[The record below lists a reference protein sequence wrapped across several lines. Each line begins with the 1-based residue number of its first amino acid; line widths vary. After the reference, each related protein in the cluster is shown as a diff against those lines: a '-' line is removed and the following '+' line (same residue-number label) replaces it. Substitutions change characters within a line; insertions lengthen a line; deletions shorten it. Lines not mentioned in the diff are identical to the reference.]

1 MYDFSFFVQIQQENV
16 GFLCD
21 VPYNGMVS
29 NQTDWQCRVHHC
41 KLSKHDGSHISQVRK
56 ILLKLIEG
64 LLLQE
69 NLKLKGAFIRFVS
82 SCIMRGSV
90 ITSNLD
96 INFLKEN
103 GGGFNCLTQ

>member
-1 MYDFSFFVQIQQENV
+1 MSVKLQKRDREPLMSNARNGEIHVLLSLAAILSVVSHFFFLRVRQEMYDFSFFVQIQQENV

-56 ILLKLIEG
+56 ILLKLMKW
-64 LLLQE
+64 L
-69 NLKLKGAFIRFVS
+69 
-82 SCIMRGSV
+82 
-90 ITSNLD
+90 
-96 INFLKEN
+96 
-103 GGGFNCLTQ
+103 

>member
-1 MYDFSFFVQIQQENV
+1 MSNARNGEIHVLLSLAAILSVVSLFFFCVRKEMYDFSFFVQIQQENV

-56 ILLKLIEG
+56 ILLKLM
-64 LLLQE
+64 
-69 NLKLKGAFIRFVS
+69 KWP
-82 SCIMRGSV
+82 
-90 ITSNLD
+90 
-96 INFLKEN
+96 
-103 GGGFNCLTQ
+103 